1 MSAGEVF
8 RELQSGKNGLSEKE
22 AEKRLLESG
31 YNEISD
37 AKQSAVL
44 KFISKLYGP
53 VPLLLWVVLI
63 LSYALGHFKDFAVV
77 LVLLIFNATVGFL
90 EEHKADHSI
99 EMLKKRLSTNA
110 RVLRSGSW
118 VSIPSKF
125 LVKGDVIRVRMGDVI
140 PADLKILELEAL
152 QVDESALT
160 GESLPVRK
168 QAGNIAYEGSA
179 VKAGEA
185 TCMVIATGN
194 STFYGKT
201 AALVKIAKPKPHLE
215 KVILKIVKYLI
226 IADSVII
233 AVMFIFGIILF
244 NVSLS
249 TLLPLLLVVLIASVP
264 VALPAAFTVSMAL
277 GTEYLAKHS
286 ILVRKLDSIEGAATA
301 NVLCLDKT
309 GTLTENR
316 IVVKDIVTFGCSE
329 DDVIMYAAEAS
340 RAEDNDVIDNAIL
353 KFATEKKIR
362 ISRQLSF
369 SPFDPSTK
377 RTEAKITGGGY
388 LVTKGATIAV
398 GRLCKLSRT
407 ERADFEG
414 AVERLSKQGFRSLAV
429 ATTHNN
435 SNKYKLVGI
444 VALYDPPRKDA
455 RLFINE
461 LEKLG
466 VKTKMLT
473 GDNIAVANQM
483 ASELGFKGSI
493 VAMSDIKKLN
503 DKQLFKAVE
512 DADGF
517 ADIYPSDKYN
527 IVKALQNNGLS
538 VGMTGD
544 GINDAPALKQ
554 AEVGIAVS
562 NATDVAKSAAA
573 LVLTKNGIDV
583 IAEAVKESRRTFERM
598 MTYTLAKVVKVFQI
612 IGIIAVLF
620 IALHGFIA
628 ITPFLLILLIFTNDI
643 VNIAISTDNANYS
656 KSPDVWNIKSIVYSS
671 AIIGVLL
678 LIETLGVA
686 HAYLY
691 QLGLTAAGFQTAMFL
706 FLDVSD
712 KFTVFNVRSRRY
724 FWDIK
729 PSRALLV
736 SSISGAAAGILIS
749 YYGIL
754 VQGISLQAITLILIS
769 AGLFFIINDYVKSLV
784 FKKLGIY

>member
-53 VPLLLWVVLI
+53 VPLLLWAVLI
-63 LSYALGHFKDFAVV
+63 LSYALGHFKDFVVV

-435 SNKYKLVGI
+435 RNKYKLVGI

-483 ASELGFKGSI
+483 AYELGFKGSI

-512 DADGF
+512 EADGF

-573 LVLTKNGIDV
+573 LVLTKNGIGV

-612 IGIIAVLF
+612 IGTIAVIF